1 VTKRGILLRA
11 AGGLVALVLLYCV
24 AVAAG
29 RWWPLPEAE
38 REAIARLEA
47 AKVPPLRR
55 DAGEYLWLVDHDV
68 PVPERAELARAAVA
82 FLAAN
87 PHDPSPR
94 LLLDNPL
101 RRYPRFPDPP
111 TAGEGVCD
119 LDAYDCLAY
128 VRGDADRV
136 AATLAKHS
144 REIARGSAIRRHDG
158 FRYPLPPDLH
168 NPFPS
173 YGSHR
178 RVVFTALA
186 QGFAQGRRI
195 EAVADTCSDLAAWRR
210 MNSGT
215 DTLIGNMISIAFVRQ
230 DAVLLSQM
238 LAELPADV
246 ALPAACSKALA
257 PTRDSELDMCP
268 ALGYELRHLRS
279 YFSEEE
285 PAGADFLR
293 VGVANAWVDRRR
305 IASRMARG
313 LAVHCGPRALA
324 QARQDRSAA
333 PRERDPACTALST
346 FLDPIGCSL
355 SDIQAPTSFSG
366 YVDRRTDTAAA
377 LALLRTA
384 DWLGRQPGSTA
395 ERRAL
400 LARRPAGLGL
410 LRTPELSEDGR
421 SISFALLQPWKG
433 DRITMAVR
441 PPPQTAGD

>member
-1 VTKRGILLRA
+1 MTKRGILLRV
-11 AGGLVALVLLYCV
+11 AGGLVALVMLYCV

-29 RWWPLPEAE
+29 RWWPLPDAE

-47 AKVPPLRR
+47 AKVPPVRR
-55 DAGEYLWLVDHDV
+55 DAGEYLWLSEHDV
-68 PVPERAELARAAVA
+68 PASERAEAARAIVA
-82 FLAAN
+82 FLAAH
-87 PHDPSPR
+87 PHETSPR
-94 LLLDNPL
+94 HLPDSPL
-101 RRYPRFPDPP
+101 RRYSKLAESPP
-111 TAGEGVCD
+111 PGEGVCD
-119 LDAYDCLAY
+119 LDAFDCLSY
-128 VRGDADRV
+128 VRRDAARV
-136 AATLAKHS
+136 EATLAAHR
-144 REIARGSAIRRHDG
+144 REIAAGSAIRQYNG
-158 FRYPLPPDLH
+158 FRYPLAPDIH
-168 NPFPS
+168 NPSPS
-173 YGSHR
+173 YGVHR
-178 RVVFTALA
+178 RLVFTDLA
-186 QGFAQGRRI
+186 RAFAQGRQV
-195 EAVADTCSDLAAWRR
+195 EAIADTCSDLAAWRR
-210 MNSGT
+210 MNGGT

-246 ALPAACSKALA
+246 ELPVACGEALA
-257 PTRDSELDMCP
+257 PARDAELDMCP

-293 VGVANAWVDRRR
+293 VGAANAWVDRRR
-305 IASRMARG
+305 IASRMALG
-313 LAVHCGPRALA
+313 LDVHCGPQALA
-324 QARQDRSAA
+324 NARQDRSAA
-333 PRERDPACTALST
+333 PRERAPACNALSA

-400 LARRPAGLGL
+400 LARRPAELGL
-410 LRTPELSEDGR
+410 LRTPELSGDGR

-441 PPPQTAGD
+441 PPPPAAGD